1 MNEAEF
7 TKACKAEGYTV
18 MKMDHPVGIEND
30 MHTHDFSA
38 KLMILTGEFTVAFED
53 GDAVCGPGDRCDV
66 PAGTMHAERS
76 GPEGATI
83 LLGKK

>member
-38 KLMILTGEFTVAFED
+38 K
-53 GDAVCGPGDRCDV
+53 
-66 PAGTMHAERS
+66 
-76 GPEGATI
+76 
-83 LLGKK
+83 